1 MGGVARIRTGL
12 VLVAIFAAALAFIG
26 IQRIVALTDKSAS
39 IGTAAQTAERGL
51 DLLEL
56 ISHTERVAS
65 KLHYDELRERLEQVK
80 VAKKNFIANLNP
92 WLESMVALDPTFA
105 PDKVLASI
113 EAAFNSWRVS
123 MVRLIEAPKN
133 NDWYSPTI
141 PRFDTKASLRMR
153 GLVSRL
159 VGHIQRQTIEMREQA
174 AAGIRLLALIAL
186 VVAGIAALMAW
197 RMRAR
202 LGAPIEGIYKVLG
215 RALDGDLQRRT
226 GLAPTDEIGRVG
238 ARIDRVL
245 DRLEHNDLNRMHS
258 LRPAGE
264 NYQAEKNHS
273 HDETAGSTVEEEP
286 MPPIDPQQAS
296 LPMTMMHKLPDTE
309 DKDS

>member
-12 VLVAIFAAALAFIG
+12 VLVAIFAAALAFVG
-26 IQRIVALTDKSAS
+26 IQRIVALTDKSAN
-39 IGTAAQTAERGL
+39 IGTAAQTAEHGL

-80 VAKKNFIANLNP
+80 VAKNNFIVNLNP
-92 WLESMVALDPTFA
+92 WLESMVAVDPTFE

-113 EAAFNSWRVS
+113 ETAFSSWRAS

-153 GLVSRL
+153 GLVNRL
-159 VGHIQRQTIEMREQA
+159 VGHIQSQTIEMREQA

-186 VVAGIAALMAW
+186 AVAGIAALMAW

-238 ARIDRVL
+238 SRIDRIL
-245 DRLEHNDLNRMHS
+245 DRLEQNDLNRMHS

-264 NYQAEKNHS
+264 NYHAEKNPS
-273 HDETAGSTVEEEP
+273 PDETPSSTLEEDP